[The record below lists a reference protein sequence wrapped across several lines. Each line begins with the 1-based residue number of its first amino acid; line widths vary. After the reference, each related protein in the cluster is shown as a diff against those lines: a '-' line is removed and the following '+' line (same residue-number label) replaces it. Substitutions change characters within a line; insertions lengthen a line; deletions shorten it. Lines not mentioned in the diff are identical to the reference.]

1 MREDASK
8 VFANTDIKGG
18 VAITYRTSD
27 AKYEP
32 IVVFTKYPALNHIL
46 HKVNNTIDFVPM
58 DTLVVTRTA
67 YRLTEKLH
75 QEHTEAMD
83 QLSKGHPYDMSTN
96 IFDRLPQFFLMKHL
110 MTVINIFEFW
120 EEKILKEYI
129 SIFVPIMLI
138 SLKICFSI
146 RFFTKR
152 KMEMVFWR
160 NAYCTCIRYSGNR
173 IHGNIYQCGCFDSKA
188 EATNLLKYIKVSLP
202 ELC

>member
-1 MREDASK
+1 MHYEEDASK

-27 AKYEP
+27 ATYEP

-46 HKVNNTIDFVPM
+46 HKVNNTIDFAPM

-152 KMEMVFWR
+152 KWKWCFWR

-173 IHGNIYQCGCFDSKA
+173 IYGNIYQCGM
-188 EATNLLKYIKVSLP
+188 L
-202 ELC
+202 